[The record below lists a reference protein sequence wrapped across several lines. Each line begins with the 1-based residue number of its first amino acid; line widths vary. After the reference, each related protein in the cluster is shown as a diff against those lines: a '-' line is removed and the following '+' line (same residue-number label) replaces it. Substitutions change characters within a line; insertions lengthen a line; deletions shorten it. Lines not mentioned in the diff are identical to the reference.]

1 MKNCTRQVVL
11 DYVNTDHLF
20 NITHIIFKKTNSVAP
35 PQTQNAQLKWRIK
48 CQRVVFLQLIC
59 SNLLC
64 YTLTLSETT
73 AEPDSKR
80 SRWCSSICKCVAV
93 DIFQPCLWRQNQ
105 VYEPNHVYLNL
116 TWASTQRCQETET
129 ECKESSIIKK
139 CEADPRLSA
148 HMNENNY
155 TSQRASRRPHVIS
168 VMTVQC

>member
-1 MKNCTRQVVL
+1 MENKMSACCVSAADL
-11 DYVNTDHLF
+11 
-20 NITHIIFKKTNSVAP
+20 
-35 PQTQNAQLKWRIK
+35 LKST
-48 CQRVVFLQLIC
+48 L
-59 SNLLC
+59 
-64 YTLTLSETT
+64 LTLSETT

-168 VMTVQC
+168 SDDCSVLISFCFTARHQNNYWLNSCYHVGGSELVN